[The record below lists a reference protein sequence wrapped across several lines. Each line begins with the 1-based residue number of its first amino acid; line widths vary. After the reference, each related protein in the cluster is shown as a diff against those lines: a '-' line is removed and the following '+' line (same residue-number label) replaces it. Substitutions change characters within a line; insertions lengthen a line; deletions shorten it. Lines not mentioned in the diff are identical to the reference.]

1 MTFTSKTVGIELGTT
16 CARIGQL
23 RGGEV
28 HIFRNA
34 GGGEFTPSAVYFN
47 KANSLVV
54 GREAKDRYESDPD
67 NAAIEFKRDMGS
79 DTEFHFVRSGRRMR
93 PEDLS
98 AEVLKSLCG
107 DVQRSMG
114 EIVTAAVITV
124 PADFDLPQNKA
135 TKQAAQLAG
144 IKHAMLMTE
153 PVAAAQAYSFES
165 HDEKTFWLVYDF
177 GGGTFDTS
185 IIQVRDGLIQVVG
198 HGGDNQLGGRNI
210 DWAIVEQLF
219 IPKLLTTH
227 SLTDFKR
234 GNPRWRGALPKL
246 KIAAEEAK
254 IRLSSSTS
262 TSTEIWIGYLCNDDR
277 GEPIEFEFEL
287 KRSDFEFV
295 AAPIYRR
302 TINCCKEVV
311 AGQRLAPGDLG
322 KLILVGE
329 HSMTPFLRQ
338 MLADPKGGLGIP
350 LEFSVDPETVVV
362 RGAAIF
368 AANQHLE
375 PDDEAVATPPV
386 GPFTVKLEYPAVTS
400 DLDPEVAGTV
410 IAAGGAV
417 NDFRGYMIEFHNRS
431 IQPPWRSGKIGL
443 GSNGNFLTN
452 ISAEKGQEN
461 VFEIEFF
468 DPTGVRRVM
477 TSSSFHI
484 LVKSKAP
491 VAEPAPNHG
500 HSLGLALPN
509 NDIVSFYEK
518 GMPLPFSKRIGYWTA
533 FTLRAGESGAALRF
547 PLVQGESRRA
557 NRNRLVG
564 ALVISAER
572 ITSDLPAGS
581 EIDITLSIDASM
593 QVRFKVF
600 LPILD
605 EEFEDVM
612 QLVSVTPN
620 AKDLLDEFLRAKE
633 RLKGLREGADAT
645 ADVEALAGLRR
656 IDSECL
662 VSEIESLVGPAASQT
677 DAARQCSNV
686 LDQLQS
692 SLDDVEDALEWPA
705 LVAQA
710 EEALAAADKMVKTDQ
725 HASAED
731 RRLFKLLERETR
743 EAIEHRQPDLL
754 RRRVDALRSL
764 FADVADVTPEPRSPM
779 QIPEDIGCSWHR
791 EKEGVGQSV
800 RLQAGY
806 SPRRQARS
814 GD

>member
-1 MTFTSKTVGIELGTT
+1 MTFTSKTVGIELGVT
-16 CARIGQL
+16 CGRIGQL

-34 GGGEFTPSAVYFN
+34 EGAEYTPSAVYVS
-47 KANSLVV
+47 KAYSLVV

-107 DVQRSMG
+107 DVQRSTG

-165 HDEKTFWLVYDF
+165 HDDKTFWLVYDF

-219 IPKLLTTH
+219 IPKLLKTH

-431 IQPPWRSGKIGL
+431 IQPPWRSGKSGL

-477 TSSSFHI
+477 TPSSFHI
-484 LVKSKAP
+484 MVKSKAP
-491 VAEPAPNHG
+491 VAKPASSHG

-509 NDIVSFYEK
+509 NEVALFYER
-518 GMPLPFSKRIGYWTA
+518 GTPLPFQKRRDCKTE
-533 FTLRAGESGAALRF
+533 FTLRAGEKGSALRF
-547 PLVQGESRRA
+547 AVVEGEKSRA
-557 NRNRLVG
+557 NRNRL
-564 ALVISAER
+564 
-572 ITSDLPAGS
+572 
-581 EIDITLSIDASM
+581 
-593 QVRFKVF
+593 
-600 LPILD
+600 
-605 EEFEDVM
+605 
-612 QLVSVTPN
+612 
-620 AKDLLDEFLRAKE
+620 
-633 RLKGLREGADAT
+633 
-645 ADVEALAGLRR
+645 LA
-656 IDSECL
+656 
-662 VSEIESLVGPAASQT
+662 
-677 DAARQCSNV
+677 N
-686 LDQLQS
+686 
-692 SLDDVEDALEWPA
+692 
-705 LVAQA
+705 
-710 EEALAAADKMVKTDQ
+710 
-725 HASAED
+725 
-731 RRLFKLLERETR
+731 
-743 EAIEHRQPDLL
+743 
-754 RRRVDALRSL
+754 
-764 FADVADVTPEPRSPM
+764 
-779 QIPEDIGCSWHR
+779 
-791 EKEGVGQSV
+791 
-800 RLQAGY
+800 
-806 SPRRQARS
+806 
-814 GD
+814 